1 MALTGREKAT
11 ILLSLLGADL
21 SAQIMRSLPP
31 DMADM
36 IASGINHLPNPS
48 SDVISSVLEEFA
60 SFMSLPGY
68 APKRA
73 IEQES
78 SLQGGRQP
86 ASKQKRSPYDTLFY
100 SMPKKVA
107 MALSCERLSVA
118 AFILSLLPQVQAR
131 DVMSFMPDRKRQL
144 EEMVRD
150 MKKTPL
156 SDVIKEKIVP
166 VLAERIE
173 RMYQES

>member
-36 IASGINHLPNPS
+36 IASGIHHLPNPS

-73 IEQES
+73 IEQ
-78 SLQGGRQP
+78 
-86 ASKQKRSPYDTLFY
+86 
-100 SMPKKVA
+100 
-107 MALSCERLSVA
+107 
-118 AFILSLLPQVQAR
+118 
-131 DVMSFMPDRKRQL
+131 
-144 EEMVRD
+144 
-150 MKKTPL
+150 
-156 SDVIKEKIVP
+156 
-166 VLAERIE
+166 
-173 RMYQES
+173 

>member
-1 MALTGREKAT
+1 
-11 ILLSLLGADL
+11 
-21 SAQIMRSLPP
+21 
-31 DMADM
+31 
-36 IASGINHLPNPS
+36 
-48 SDVISSVLEEFA
+48 
-60 SFMSLPGY
+60 
-68 APKRA
+68 
-73 IEQES
+73 
-78 SLQGGRQP
+78 
-86 ASKQKRSPYDTLFY
+86 
-100 SMPKKVA
+100 MPKKVA